1 MLAADVNTMD
11 VLLAVLL
18 VVVPLWLSFSLAV
31 AIYARRKS
39 RSAAGWWLLA
49 VLVSPLVAALF
60 LAAAGD
66 RRDLTRLPCPE
77 CAEDVLPEARRCPY
91 CHNALAEGWAEIARL
106 GL

>member
-1 MLAADVNTMD
+1 VYTLE
-11 VLLAVLL
+11 VLLATLL
-18 VVVPLWLSFSLAV
+18 VAIPLWLAFSVAV
-31 AIYARRKS
+31 AIYARRKH
-39 RSAAGWWLLA
+39 RSAAGWWFLA
-49 VLVSPLVAALF
+49 VIVSPLVAALF

-91 CHNALAEGWAEIARL
+91 CHAALAEGWAEIARL